1 MRRGASIALS
11 CVLVLVL
18 AGCHLTRDRDVRT
31 GPPAGGWPQPAGTR
45 VTSAMCGLL
54 TDADYARLGHDRK
67 PSTSNSVK
75 SQTNT
80 LDCLY
85 ESTDELTLSLEPT
98 ARVAKYIFAADL
110 RDHRKQLAEGRR
122 TSKLVAGVIGPAD
135 ESWFDDWSAG
145 TDGSGAAA
153 HEIRVRRGGLILGIT
168 LSADRGKK
176 EGDPR
181 SVLVELADLV
191 LRRLPHVGTRDT
203 GTTHR
208 IEYELIGSGK
218 ATDVYWD
225 DYTDIESSGRA
236 NTLRL
241 PWSTVIEMGIPEGA
255 TPDSPELSAE
265 VPPNAKVTCLIFVD
279 GEPVAGQKS
288 HKGTVDCEGVLP
300 DADDPG
306 VGAQPA

>member
-1 MRRGASIALS
+1 MRRGVAITLGCAL
-11 CVLVLVL
+11 LLVL
-18 AGCHLTRDRDVRT
+18 AGCRLTSGGDVQSR
-31 GPPAGGWPQPAGTR
+31 PPAGGWPQPAGTR

-67 PSTSNSVK
+67 PSTSGSVRDR
-75 SQTNT
+75 TNT

-85 ESTDELTLSLEPT
+85 ESTDEMTLSLEPT
-98 ARVAKYIFAADL
+98 AAVAKYVFAADL

-122 TSKLVAGVIGPAD
+122 RSNLASGVVGPAD

-145 TDGSGAAA
+145 TDGSGAVA
-153 HEIRVRRGGLILGIT
+153 HEIRVRRGALVLGIT
-168 LSADRGKK
+168 LSGDRGKK

-181 SVLVELADLV
+181 SVLVDLADLV
-191 LRRLPHVGTRDT
+191 LRRLPHVGVRDT

-218 ATDVYWD
+218 ATSVYWD
-225 DYTDIESSGRA
+225 DYTGIETSGRA
-236 NTLRL
+236 EKLPL
-241 PWSTVIEMGIPEGA
+241 PWSTVVEMAAPEGV
-255 TPDSPELSAE
+255 TPEPPVLHAE
-265 VPPNAKVTCLIFVD
+265 GGPNAKLTCLIFVD

-288 HKGTVDCEGVLP
+288 HKGVVECQGVLP
-300 DADDPG
+300 DGGDAG